1 MDDTANRIQELE
13 AEALQARRSGD
24 LTELVPKLGQ
34 LGEEYQDAGD
44 ACRNTWSFYS
54 ATQLYARAVSAYTE
68 ARAAVQTIVN
78 RMKEGLP
85 GKDQNDAGE
94 AREALTAVVTE
105 LDRNVVKAA
114 CFRDFSDGM
123 CHKLSRSPGEA
134 ALRFVAAR
142 DGFRRLHQL
151 TKEGL
156 YEFLGD
162 YSAVLEPTCQGLELM
177 MRSNDAG
184 ARVVLQR
191 AKTQMATLVKELT
204 ADALGLSAE
213 EFELMKAPL
222 NADVVGLE
230 MQFLFADARDQFSRG
245 NYQLAAKQYARL
257 CDTYRTKME
266 PGLGNLT
273 DVQRCVSQTDFY
285 VYSGLRY
292 LALGESYREERRWD
306 EALQSYEKAREEL
319 ANGADS
325 ILKTGMPQA
334 AMMQETLANQNAAIE
349 FYVRAAERE
358 RRLYERVVELES
370 SLKELQTTY
379 ARAGVT
385 VQNFNE
391 MKTTVEQ
398 HLQFIQKTESSAR
411 ETIREIADKVD
422 ETGLSSSQKDEV
434 KKKAQEVL
442 EAKEKGA
449 SFLERAKRFS
459 GDVAEIVG
467 NATKIAEPIAPFV
480 KLLSLLH

>member
-1 MDDTANRIQELE
+1 MDDTAKRIQELE
-13 AEALQARRSGD
+13 AETLQARKSGD

-34 LGEEYQDAGD
+34 LGEVYADAGD
-44 ACRNTWSFYS
+44 ACRNTWSFDS
-54 ATQLYARAVSAYTE
+54 AAQLYAQAVSTYTE
-68 ARAAVQTIVN
+68 ARETVQTIITK
-78 RMKEGLP
+78 MKEGLP
-85 GKDQNDAGE
+85 GEDPADEGKALE
-94 AREALTAVVTE
+94 TLTAIVTE
-105 LDRNVVKAA
+105 LDRDVVKAT

-156 YEFLGD
+156 YKFLGD

-184 ARVVLQR
+184 ARIVLQR
-191 AKTQMATLVKELT
+191 AKTQMATLVEELT
-204 ADALGLSAE
+204 ADELGLSAE
-213 EFELMKAPL
+213 EFELVKAPL
-222 NADVVGLE
+222 NADVVGIE

-273 DVQRCVSQTDFY
+273 DVQRCVSLTDFY
-285 VYSGLRY
+285 VYSGFRY
-292 LALGESYREERRWD
+292 LAQGESFREEHRWD
-306 EALQSYEKAREEL
+306 EALGSYEKAREEL
-319 ANGADS
+319 ASGADS
-325 ILKTGMPQA
+325 ILKTGIPQA
-334 AMMQETLANQNAAIE
+334 AMMQETLANQNAALE
-349 FYVRAAERE
+349 FYARAAERE

-385 VQNFNE
+385 VQNFTE

-411 ETIREIADKVD
+411 EAISEIADKVD
-422 ETGLSSSQKDEV
+422 ETGLSDSQKDV
-434 KKKAQEVL
+434 IKKKAHEVL
-442 EAKEKGA
+442 EAEEKGA

-467 NATKIAEPIAPFV
+467 NAARIAEPIAPFV